1 MLVSHEINALHR
13 NWKREGRKNEP
24 VYNLKAV
31 GIVLSLEAQIISD
44 LLRL

>member
-1 MLVSHEINALHR
+1 M
-13 NWKREGRKNEP
+13 EGRKEP

-31 GIVLSLEAQIISD
+31 GIVLSLEAQMISD